1 MRHPFLCCALL
12 LSSLVLAEPVL
23 RFALDTE
30 DISVWGHKTN
40 TVVVPVPAADSLP
53 GGALKLTIDP
63 VEFGYGWINRA
74 FPEADYAKAAGVHG
88 FYRAKEGAGLMS
100 HVVFFDADG
109 EPSYFRADLGQL
121 RDSQGEWVEFFVDFA
136 TMNQE
141 RGPRKAF
148 TPAQLTGNV
157 RLQFL
162 AETGDRK
169 ITSFEIGGLTILD
182 AETAAP
188 MGKRLA
194 REKLRRELLPADR
207 ITGSAHPRLLLSDAE
222 VVALHADTA
231 KYPALAVA
239 RDRIIQLADAEIK
252 NQSVDARWAKVLNF
266 REESEEK
273 HPHTRRGNFEGCLY
287 PAVTPLETLG
297 AAYRLTGDEK
307 YGRRAADLAVRMAK
321 ELTVDNPLINE
332 GFYYTRTFYVRGLAF
347 AYDWTHDLM
356 TPDERSEVK
365 TTLLGFALDI
375 HAKSQSHGWGRRP
388 LSRVWNW
395 DPGLMG
401 AAGIAML
408 ALEGETRAPEKA
420 IIFDCRRHLRDYLTL
435 GIDEDGCGH
444 EGPSYIGYGIGGGV
458 QFIELLRR
466 QGRGDLFVASNYD
479 LCPPWL
485 VAETLP
491 GGGRWNNL
499 SDCGHGQAP
508 WPVYTYACG
517 RLAELAKADPPR
529 PGERLPSPTA
539 ARPLDMLAQFSEA
552 PGQRQLSYSTLAGL
566 MGWVWTNGPGRGT
579 PAGYDGPRCLGYL
592 LFYRPFP
599 ALDPAQALP
608 LAQHFRGR
616 GMTVSRTGF
625 GPQDWHLAVEAGP
638 HAAGH
643 DQCDKGTFTLRAYGA
658 DLVIDSGYGNDSE
671 VYKSGSSYA
680 HNVVLID
687 DQGQPMR
694 YHNQSSGRITGFH
707 HSDLLD
713 WVRTDAR
720 EAWGVRY
727 DHDWRP
733 SRTTPV
739 QRAERTFLFVRGAAG
754 VPPYLVVMDDIVK
767 DEGEHDYTW
776 QWHIPARLAFETDS
790 VPWRALPQGSSSD
803 VLTTTPDAGGSA
815 DFSFEVKE
823 AGSYQLAGLTRA
835 GGKEGGKSD
844 SFFLAMDDGKKL
856 TWDIPSGGNP
866 TWSSVQDRGVP
877 TKATFQLEPGTHVVH
892 LGKREAEAELAK
904 LVLVLAETELPA
916 SPIADPAKGMV
927 QTVADAKMGA
937 EPFRIIKAGAI
948 SGSKAT
954 LEVFPVRP
962 AGGKVTTAWFE
973 TSREGSHPRL
983 QYTVRAKEPRFLM
996 VLVPRQEGTPQ
1007 PKVVPDGDWGV
1018 RVIWGDTQDT
1028 ILFSRAPDAEFGS
1041 AALVRTQQGN
1051 VIAQAWLDAPRNGE
1065 NVVATT
1071 AP

>member
-1 MRHPFLCCALL
+1 MKFLCCALL
-12 LSSLVLAEPVL
+12 VSCSVLAEPIY

-30 DISVWGHKTN
+30 DVAVWGHKTN
-40 TVVVPVPAADSLP
+40 TVVVPVPAADSRP
-53 GGALKLTIDP
+53 GGAVKLTVDP

-74 FPEADYAKAAGVHG
+74 FPEADFTKAAGVHG
-88 FYRAKEGAGLMS
+88 FFRAKEGAGLMC
-100 HVVFFDADG
+100 HLVFFQPEG
-109 EPSYFRADLGQL
+109 PSYFRADLGQL

-136 TMNQE
+136 TMNHE
-141 RGPRKAF
+141 RGPRNAF
-148 TPAQLTGNV
+148 TSGQLTTDV

-162 AETGDRK
+162 AQTGDRK
-169 ITSFEIGGLTILD
+169 TISLEIGGLTILD
-182 AETAAP
+182 AEEAAP
-188 MGKRLA
+188 LAKRMA
-194 REKLRRELLPADR
+194 REKLRRELLPEAQ
-207 ITGSAHPRLLLSDAE
+207 ITGKPHPRLLLSDAE
-222 VVALHADTA
+222 VIALKADIA
-231 KYPALAVA
+231 KYPTLAVA
-239 RDRIIQLADAEIK
+239 RDRIIRLADANLAE
-252 NQSVDARWAKVLNF
+252 DTMEERWAKVMNF

-273 HPHTRRGNFEGCLY
+273 HTHTRRGNFEGCLKR
-287 PAVTPLETLG
+287 AVTPLETLG
-297 AAYRLTGDEK
+297 AAYRLTGDER
-307 YGRRAADLAVRMAK
+307 YGRRAADMAVRMAK
-321 ELTVDNPLINE
+321 ELTVDNSLINE
-332 GFYYTRTFYVRGLAF
+332 GFYYTRTFYVRALAF
-347 AYDWTHDLM
+347 AYDWTYDLL
-356 TPDERSEVK
+356 TPAERSEVK

-375 HAKSQSHGWGRRP
+375 HVKSQSHGWGRRP

-401 AAGIAML
+401 AAGIGML
-408 ALEGETRAPEKA
+408 ALEGETRTAEKA

-458 QFIELLRR
+458 EFIELLRR

-491 GGGRWNNL
+491 GGDRFNNL

-517 RLAELAKADPPR
+517 RLAELAKADPVR
-529 PGERLPSPTA
+529 PNERLPSLTA
-539 ARPLDMLAQFSEA
+539 QRPLDMLAQFSEA
-552 PGQRQLSYSTLAGL
+552 PGQRQLSYGTLAGL
-566 MGWVWTNGPGRGT
+566 MSWVWTNGPGRGT
-579 PAGYDGPRCLGYL
+579 PDQYDGPRCLGYL
-592 LFYRPFP
+592 FFYRPFP
-599 ALDPAQALP
+599 ATASPAKILP
-608 LAQHFRGR
+608 LGQHFRGR

-625 GPQDWHLAVEAGP
+625 GPEDWHLAVEAGP
-638 HAAGH
+638 HVAGH

-658 DLVIDSGYGNDSE
+658 DLAIDSGYGNDGE
-671 VYKSGSSYA
+671 LRKSGSSYA

-727 DHDWRP
+727 DHNWRP

-790 VPWRALPQGSSSD
+790 VPWRAVPQASSFD
-803 VLTTTPDAGGSA
+803 VLTSTADTGGSA
-815 DFSFEVKE
+815 DFAFLVRE

-844 SFFLAMDDGKKL
+844 SFFLAMDDGRKL

-866 TWSSVQDRGVP
+866 TWDLVQDRGAPV
-877 TKATFQLEPGTHVVH
+877 ATFELEPGTHVVH

-904 LVLVLAETELPA
+904 LALVPAETELPV
-916 SPIADPAKGMV
+916 SPVDDPAKGITL
-927 QTVADAKMGA
+927 TVADAKMGA

-948 SGSKAT
+948 SGSHAT

-962 AGGKVTTAWFE
+962 AGGKTTTTWFE

-996 VLVPRQEGTPQ
+996 VLVPRRDGIPQ

-1028 ILFSRAPDAEFGS
+1028 IQFSRSPDAEFGS
-1041 AALVRTQQGN
+1041 ATLVRKQQGK
-1051 VIAQAWLDAPRNGE
+1051 VTAQAWLDAPRDGKPT
-1065 NVVATT
+1065 VATT